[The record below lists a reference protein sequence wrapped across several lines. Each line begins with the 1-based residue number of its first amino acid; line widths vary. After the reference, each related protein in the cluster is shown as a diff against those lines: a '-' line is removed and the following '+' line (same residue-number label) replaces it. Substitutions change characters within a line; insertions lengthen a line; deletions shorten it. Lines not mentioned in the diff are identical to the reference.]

1 MSVTQKKDYK
11 LLPRM
16 SFKLGRRSCGKP
28 ISSFFCT
35 LVASSAIRFYMS
47 KRALYRVDRRE
58 VKLLHTGFYEYLALL
73 HPAKDLAK
81 VGARSCRPT
90 SDTKY

>member
-1 MSVTQKKDYK
+1 
-11 LLPRM
+11 
-16 SFKLGRRSCGKP
+16 
-28 ISSFFCT
+28 
-35 LVASSAIRFYMS
+35 MS